1 METRIAKLEEFAA
14 DAKERLVKL
23 EEFAIDTKQRL
34 VKIETRLDQCATKSD
49 LEALRAEMHKGFAD
63 MIKWIVG
70 TAIVLGGT
78 GIVVITFVLN
88 NAVPKTPPPAP
99 LPPVVIYTQ
108 PAPMAPAAA
117 APHM

>member
-1 METRIAKLEEFAA
+1 METRIAKLEELMA
-14 DAKERLVKL
+14 DAR
-23 EEFAIDTKQRL
+23 A
-34 VKIETRLDQCATKSD
+34 RLDQCATKAD
-49 LEALRAEMHKGFAD
+49 VEALRAEMHKGFAD

-88 NAVPKTPPPAP
+88 NAVPKAPPPTP

-108 PAPMAPAAA
+108 PAPVAPSVA
-117 APHM
+117 APRM